1 MEHNLAKYLARHPE
15 CEVYCGQDQGGSGP
29 TCTGEAENRPV
40 GASAKPRAGPIQ
52 KRVTLWHRVQKRKV
66 VGNAAPLEKN
76 VHAYL
81 AKHPEYEIYDAHG
94 HEKEKDTQRAVEK
107 VLTAIVTSVVALN
120 RDLDEQTRPSVVSR
134 KRKNQKHV
142 SGGKRPKVG
151 GHSSATS
158 VSQDEDDEEEQE
170 VNQENEEEEA
180 AEEEEEEEQEQEQ
193 EEQEQEQEEPLA
205 GLSYLLQ
212 IATNTVHV
220 FSPDTSLTANEKGE
234 AGDLL
239 DLLVQATAS
248 AAVDA
253 HTASKPESPP
263 FSPMAQPAITEST
276 KMELLS
282 LAPSSVSIS
291 SVASFH
297 RLS

>member
-15 CEVYCGQDQGGSGP
+15 CEVYCGQDQGAGRP
-29 TCTGEAENRPV
+29 TCEGEAENRRA

-52 KRVTLWHRVQKRKV
+52 KRVTLWHKVQKRKV

-94 HEKEKDTQRAVEK
+94 HEKEKDTQRSVEK

-120 RDLDEQTRPSVVSR
+120 RDLDERNRPNAASR

-151 GHSSATS
+151 DRSTAAS
-158 VSQDEDDEEEQE
+158 VPQDDDNEEAQEVVEQEEEDEADADDEGEEQ
-170 VNQENEEEEA
+170 
-180 AEEEEEEEQEQEQ
+180 EEEEEEEE
-193 EEQEQEQEEPLA
+193 EEPLA

-212 IATNTVHV
+212 IATNTVRV
-220 FSPDTSLTANEKGE
+220 CTPDTLQTANEKDV
-234 AGDLL
+234 AGGLL

-248 AAVDA
+248 AAVEA
-253 HTASKPESPP
+253 HSALKPESPP
-263 FSPMAQPAITEST
+263 FSPMAAPTLTEST
-276 KMELLS
+276 KMEVLS
-282 LAPSSVSIS
+282 LAPSSVQIS